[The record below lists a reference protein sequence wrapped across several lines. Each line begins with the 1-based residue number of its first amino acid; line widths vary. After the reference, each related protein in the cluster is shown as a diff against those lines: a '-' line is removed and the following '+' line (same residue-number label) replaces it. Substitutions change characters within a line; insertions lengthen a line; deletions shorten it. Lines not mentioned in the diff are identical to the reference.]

1 MDAHIF
7 PIYSQPL
14 SLLIYVKVPIASPGN
29 HQIGERDGIGVRRN
43 PKCSMMAVFA
53 ATIALSLMTWVGA
66 AFAQTDE
73 IQVYDAEIAGP
84 GVLNLELHN
93 NYTFDGLKTPRF
105 PGGLV
110 PDHTLNG
117 VPEWAYGVTD
127 WFEQGLYLPLYSDS
141 SNLGPTLNGFKVR
154 ELFVVPHAADQT
166 FFYGINFEFSYN
178 AQHWDPNR
186 YTQEIRPIIGWHLGK
201 FDFIV
206 NPIFDN
212 PFKGFNNLDFAPSVR
227 LAYNLSQTWAVAME
241 EYADFGAIQ
250 HFLPADQQSQQLF
263 GVVDYKGEPFDV
275 EAGLGF
281 GLTGA
286 SDRLVAKLMLSR
298 DLYRPEHS
306 P

>member
-1 MDAHIF
+1 VTWTSRVRWAGLCAIAAVV
-7 PIYSQPL
+7 
-14 SLLIYVKVPIASPGN
+14 LLVAGSEV
-29 HQIGERDGIGVRRN
+29 
-43 PKCSMMAVFA
+43 
-53 ATIALSLMTWVGA
+53 AL
-66 AFAQTDE
+66 AQTDE
-73 IQVYDAEIAGP
+73 IQVYDAEIADP

-93 NYTFDGLKTPRF
+93 NYTPDGLKTPRF

-127 WFEQGLYLPLYSDS
+127 WFEQGLYLPLYSLS
-141 SNLGPTLNGFKVR
+141 SNDGAVLNGFKVR
-154 ELFVVPHAADQT
+154 ELFVVPHAAEQT

-178 AQHWDPNR
+178 AKHWDPNM
-186 YTQEIRPIIGWHLGK
+186 YSAEIRPILGWHLGK
-201 FDFIV
+201 FDFII

-212 PFKGFNNLDFAPSVR
+212 PWKGFDNLDFAPSVR
-227 LAYNLSQTWAVAME
+227 LAYNLSQTWAVAVE
-241 EYADFGAIQ
+241 QYSDFGAIK
-250 HFLPADQQSQQLF
+250 HFLAADQQSQQLF

-298 DLYRPEHS
+298 DLYKPAHGAD
-306 P
+306 